1 MQVFRMM
8 NQLMQ
13 IKFNQ
18 AIIILLL
25 ILLQVKFVSVDET
38 ELKKKER
45 KRPRTLNK
53 EGVAK

>member
-13 IKFNQ
+13 ININH

-38 ELKKKER
+38 ELKKQGKKATPNFE
-45 KRPRTLNK
+45 
-53 EGVAK
+53 